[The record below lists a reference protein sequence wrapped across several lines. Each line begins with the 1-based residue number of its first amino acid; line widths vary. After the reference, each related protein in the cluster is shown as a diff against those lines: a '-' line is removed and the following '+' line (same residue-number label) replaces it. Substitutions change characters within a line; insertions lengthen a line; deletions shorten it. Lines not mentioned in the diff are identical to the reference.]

1 MKLTCSRQDLS
12 DTTAKVQ
19 CAVTA
24 STIPALE
31 GILFRAQGD
40 SLTMSGY
47 NLELGITTS
56 IPARIEQPGQIVLEA
71 KLFCDIIRRL
81 SGDVVSI
88 EVDEKQTCTLR
99 CGVSEFHFSAIPAD
113 DFPDLPTV
121 DGGTSLRLGSGL
133 LKNMVRQTR
142 FAVAKVDTGRP
153 VLMGVLFECR
163 DNVLRLVAVDGYRL
177 AVRSEPVGDAP
188 DISFIVPEKTLG
200 EIVKLLEDDESE
212 VCISIGKRHII
223 FEIGDYLV
231 VSRLLDGEFL
241 DYNSSIPK
249 QFATEVKASTRALC
263 DCIDRISLLITDRL
277 KSPVRCIFEDNML
290 KASCNTTLGSAYD
303 EMAVELSG
311 GRMEIGFNN
320 RFLIEALKAA
330 ECDEVMVRLSG
341 ETTPMII
348 TPVEGDSFLFL
359 VMPIKLP
366 KNNIG

>member
-31 GILFRAQGD
+31 GILFSAQGD
-40 SLTMSGY
+40 NLKLSGY

-56 IPARIEQPGQIVLEA
+56 IPARVEQPGQIVLEA

-81 SGDVVSI
+81 SGDTVSI
-88 EVDEKQTCTLR
+88 EVDEKQVCTLR
-99 CGVSEFHFSAIPAD
+99 CGVSEFRFSAISAD
-113 DFPDLPTV
+113 DFPELPTV
-121 DGGTSLRLGSGL
+121 DGGTTLHLESGL

-163 DNVLRLVAVDGYRL
+163 SGVLRLVAVDGYRL
-177 AVRSEPVGDAP
+177 AMRCEPVGEDAP

-200 EIVKLLEDDESE
+200 EIVKLLEDDETE
-212 VCISIGKRHII
+212 VSISVGKRHII

-241 DYNSSIPK
+241 DYNSSVPK
-249 QFATEVKASTRALC
+249 QFKTEVTASARGLC

-303 EMAVELSG
+303 EMAVKLQGE
-311 GRMEIGFNN
+311 RMEIGFNN
-320 RFLIEALKAA
+320 RFLIEALRAA
-330 ECDEVMVRLSG
+330 ECDQVKVRLSG

-348 TPVEGDSFLFL
+348 APVEGDSFLFL

-366 KNNIG
+366 KTNI